1 MSVLSA
7 AHRGVAGFPVL
18 AFMLISLW
26 VGFVT
31 AAIPPIVDS
40 EILPFGLPLQGLVG
54 GSVGVAFAAFL
65 VTAALSGRA
74 GVADLGRRSV
84 RWRVPVPLVPNCS
97 VLRSCRCDADLARD
111 LRPAS
116 SSSTLRRLAASSC
129 GGRSLLSAA
138 TGAISTCR
146 GDWIHWVP
154 PASLA
159 GPLQPLEAH
168 PVRGTAVGGMAHARS
183 FRRGRLGT

>member
-18 AFMLISLW
+18 AFMLISLG

-54 GSVGVAFAAFL
+54 GSVGVALAAFL

-74 GVADLGRRSV
+74 GVADLGRRGV
-84 RWRVPVPLVPNCS
+84 RWRS
-97 VLRSCRCDADLARD
+97 RC
-111 LRPAS
+111 P
-116 SSSTLRRLAASSC
+116 
-129 GGRSLLSAA
+129 
-138 TGAISTCR
+138 
-146 GDWIHWVP
+146 
-154 PASLA
+154 
-159 GPLQPLEAH
+159 
-168 PVRGTAVGGMAHARS
+168 GT
-183 FRRGRLGT
+183 